1 MVKLKEVS
9 IAIFYIMH
17 LSNDLTQCL
26 SYVSSDKESGMKT
39 GVNIG
44 KPPYTSRCIR
54 CTESS
59 S

>member
-39 GVNIG
+39 GVNQLSTLVN
-44 KPPYTSRCIR
+44 PRTHRR
-54 CTESS
+54 V
-59 S
+59 